1 MELAGYIFLLIIGLV
16 LIIFGGDAFVDGVSW
31 IAKKLGIPQFIIGAT
46 LVSFV
51 TTLPEIIVSTIAAGE
66 GKTDLAIG
74 NAVGSVNANIAL
86 IMSLSIIFIPVAIK
100 RKEYAFKFILFL
112 ISVVSLWLLSFKSKS
127 LALWGAGISI
137 ILFVVFITENIIVT
151 IKKYKAKFCLE
162 NTINIDEYHVIT
174 NSNEFALGQDGKI
187 IKLKLKE
194 KSSNK
199 EIVGNVFRFIFG
211 IGGII
216 GGAQLLVTY
225 GEKFA
230 FKVGVPS
237 RIIAVTVIAIGTSLP
252 ELVTTITSIIKKK
265 ADLSVGNIIGA
276 NVIDITLILALC
288 AFISGKPLPVNN
300 QSLLLDFPFCIA
312 AGAIAIIP
320 TLLFGKFKRWQ
331 GIMLLGG
338 YIAYIA
344 VLATKFLN

>member
-1 MELAGYIFLLIIGLV
+1 MELAGYIFLLIIGLI

-162 NTINIDEYHVIT
+162 NTINIDEYHVVT
-174 NSNEFALGQDGKI
+174 NSKEFALGQNGKI

-252 ELVTTITSIIKKK
+252 ELVTTIIIKKK
-265 ADLSVGNIIGA
+265 ADLSVGNMIGA

-288 AFISGKPLPVNN
+288 AFISGKPLPVNK

-344 VLATKFLN
+344 VLATKFIN

>member
-1 MELAGYIFLLIIGLV
+1 MELAGYIFFLIFGLV

-74 NAVGSVNANIAL
+74 NAIGSVNANIAL

-137 ILFVVFITENIIVT
+137 ILFVIFITENIVVT
-151 IKKYKAKFCLE
+151 IKKYKEKFCLE
-162 NTINIDEYHVIT
+162 NTIDVDEYHMVS
-174 NSNEFALGQDGKI
+174 NSKEFALGANG
-187 IKLKLKE
+187 
-194 KSSNK
+194 SK
-199 EIVGNVFRFIFG
+199 EIVHNLFRFVFG

-252 ELVTTITSIIKKK
+252 ELVTTITSIVKKK

-312 AGAIAIIP
+312 AGAVAVIP
-320 TLLFGKFKRWQ
+320 TLIFGKFKRWQ
-331 GIMLLGG
+331 GIILLGG
-338 YIAYIA
+338 YITYIA
-344 VLATKFLN
+344 VLATKFLS